1 MGFYEA
7 ERVMAAESWRPSR
20 RKGMPTKKKEIR
32 AARLPAVSHND
43 GKALYS
49 ISEPNLISAFCN
61 SRGYHAF

>member
-1 MGFYEA
+1 M
-7 ERVMAAESWRPSR
+7 RRNESWRPSLGGQADG
-20 RKGMPTKKKEIR
+20 KGCSQKKEIR
-32 AARLPAVSHND
+32 AARLPAVSHNE